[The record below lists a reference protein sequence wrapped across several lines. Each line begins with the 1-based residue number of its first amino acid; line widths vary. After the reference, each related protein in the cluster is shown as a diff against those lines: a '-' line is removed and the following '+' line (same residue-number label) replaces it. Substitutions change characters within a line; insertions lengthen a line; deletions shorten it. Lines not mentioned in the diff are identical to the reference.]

1 MVKNLD
7 FFRSAVELESTHIST
22 GEVLAWIQD
31 QNHKVHVNI
40 EHKPL
45 KSLNSWNFND
55 GMIQHKSGHFFSII
69 GYGIEYSD
77 SLEKRMWDQPLINQ
91 PEIGILGFLVKKI
104 NGIYHFLVQAKIE
117 PGNVNNVQLSPTLQ
131 ATKSNYSR
139 IHNGLSP
146 KYLEFFINADRKSVI
161 IDQLQSEQG
170 SRFLKKKNRNIIVEV
185 TGDIKIEE
193 NYIWLTLGQIKHL
206 MSIDNVINMDSRT
219 VLSHLL
225 STIDMTISKETFG
238 LNTSILNS
246 FRTDN
251 EYANLGQIHSF
262 LNAAKSN
269 TSLKISK
276 KKLTDLKNWMI
287 NNEEIYHVDRKFFS
301 VVGVT
306 VTIENREVKSWDQP
320 MIKPASE
327 GLCILF
333 CKVINGKMHLLV
345 HRKFEC
351 GFTDLYELGP
361 TIQTSSSLNE
371 INFDIVPF
379 ANYFKKSG
387 QNKIIFDTKQSEE
400 GGRFYR
406 EENRN
411 ILVLNEHIPTE
422 INDANFI
429 WVTLAQLNHFIQF
442 SNQVNIQLRNM
453 FSQIPL
459 KHKYYV

>member
-1 MVKNLD
+1 MAKNLD
-7 FFRSAVELESTHIST
+7 FFFSAVELENTHIST
-22 GEVLAWIQD
+22 SEVLAWIQA

-40 EHKPL
+40 ENKPL
-45 KSLNSWNFND
+45 NSLDSWKFTD
-55 GMIQHKSGHFFSII
+55 GTIQHKSGHFFSIL
-69 GYGIEYSD
+69 GFGIEYSD
-77 SLEKRMWDQPLINQ
+77 SLEKRIWDQPLINQ

-139 IHNGLSP
+139 IHKGLSP
-146 KYLEFFINADRKSVI
+146 KYLEFFLNADRKSII

-170 SRFLKKKNRNIIVEV
+170 SRFFRKKNRNIIVEV
-185 TGDIKIEE
+185 KRDIKVEE
-193 NYIWLTLGQIKHL
+193 NYKWLTLGQIKHL
-206 MSIDNVINMDSRT
+206 MSINNVINMDTRT

-225 STIDMTISKETFG
+225 STVDMTISKEIFG

-246 FRTDN
+246 FKTDN
-251 EYANLGQIHSF
+251 EYANLSQIHSF
-262 LNAAKSN
+262 LNASKSN
-269 TSLKISK
+269 TSFKISR
-276 KKLTDLKNWMI
+276 KKLTDLKNWI
-287 NNEEIYHVDRKFFS
+287 VDNEEIYHVNRKFFS
-301 VVGVT
+301 VVGVN

-327 GLCILF
+327 GLCILY
-333 CKVINGKMHLLV
+333 CKVINEKIHLLV

-361 TIQTSSSLNE
+361 TIQTSSSLNY
-371 INFDIVPF
+371 INYDNIPF
-379 ANYFKKSG
+379 AKFFIESE
-387 QNKIIFDTKQSEE
+387 QNKIIYDTKQSEE

-429 WVTLAQLNHFIQF
+429 WITLAQLNHFIQF

-459 KHKYYV
+459 KHRYYV